1 MIDFSPAAIAQ
12 REMAHADFG
21 HKARTRRAQ
30 RLLDALLRRARQSVP
45 QQTHD
50 PHQAKAFY
58 RFMANEYVTPEGLLS
73 GHLQATLKRC
83 EQHQAILVVQDTSE
97 GDLSHLRATEG
108 LGPIG
113 NGRGRGFFFH
123 TALAVSADE
132 HHQLL
137 GVLHQR
143 TWVRPEGK
151 SKRQRMTAAER
162 KRQPN
167 RESQKWAQTASAAH
181 DVVVASKAAL
191 VRAQAIR
198 LIHVADR
205 EGDVYDFFSEI
216 ERMHDSCVIRLVQN
230 RRLVDEPNAA
240 ADQELATKLMARVRQ
255 SPVVDTTTV
264 QVRASK
270 QHTEHEAVVE
280 VRACTVTLRP
290 PQGNKGEPL
299 EVNVVEVWEP
309 NPPAKSQPLR
319 WCLLTREPVAT
330 KEQVRFVIDSYGARW
345 LIEEFH
351 KGLKTGC
358 GLEERQFKHVDSF
371 LNFLALATI
380 ATCSLLA
387 LRAAA
392 RQPRPLAARQVLTEV
407 QLEVLRALRPKLPQE
422 PTARDAVRQVAMM
435 GGFLGRASDGEPGW
449 QTLWQ
454 GWRELRAA
462 EQGWRAAKGLPVD
475 PTALDFSPFAGFG

>member
-1 MIDFSPAAIAQ
+1 
-12 REMAHADFG
+12 
-21 HKARTRRAQ
+21 
-30 RLLDALLRRARQSVP
+30 LLRRSRSSVP
-45 QQTHD
+45 QQTPD

-58 RFMANEYVTPEGLLS
+58 RFMASEFTTPTRLFS

-83 EQHQAILVVQDTSE
+83 EQQQAILVVQDTSE

-143 TWVRPEGK
+143 TWVRPPGK

-167 RESQKWAQTASAAH
+167 CESQKWAQTARASH
-181 DVVVASKAAL
+181 DVVVASKEAL
-191 VRAQAIR
+191 VRAQAVR

-216 ERMHDSCVIRLVQN
+216 EQMGDSCVIRLVQN
-230 RRLVDEPNAA
+230 RRLEDEPKEGAEP
-240 ADQELATKLMARVRQ
+240 ELATKLMARVRQ
-255 SPVVDTTTV
+255 SAVVDTTTV
-264 QVRASK
+264 SVRASK

-280 VRACTVTLRP
+280 LRACTLTLRP
-290 PQGNKGEPL
+290 PQGNKGSPL
-299 EVNVVEVWEP
+299 KVNVVEVWEP
-309 NPPAKSQPLR
+309 NPPKGSQPLR
-319 WCLLTREPVAT
+319 WCLLTREPVET
-330 KEQVRFVIDSYGARW
+330 KEQVRFVVDSYGARW

-371 LNFLALATI
+371 LNFLALASV

-387 LRAAA
+387 LRATA
-392 RQPRPLAARQVLTEV
+392 RKPHPLPASQVLTEV
-407 QLEVLRALRPKLPQE
+407 QLQVLRALRPKLPPE
-422 PTARDAVRQVAMM
+422 PTARDAMRQVAMM

-449 QTLWQ
+449 QTMWR
-454 GWRELRAA
+454 GWRELLAA